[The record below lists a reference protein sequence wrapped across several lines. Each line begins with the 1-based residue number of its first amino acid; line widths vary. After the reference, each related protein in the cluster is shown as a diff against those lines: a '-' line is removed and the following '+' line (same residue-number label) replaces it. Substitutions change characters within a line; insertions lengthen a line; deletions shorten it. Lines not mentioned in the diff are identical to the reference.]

1 MQLTTLNGNFIHSI
15 KQCPYLCIGMN
26 RFLLILSTIAAVWHT
41 SSANAQEYY
50 ASSLNPDSRQRVSTI
65 FLMPNVY
72 PAVILEGDTVACM
85 WLHDFVKYSPLRFRN
100 SREKVS
106 YDKLIRDVKKTLPY
120 AKEISNIILETY
132 EYMETL
138 PNDKIRQKHLES
150 MEKELYAAYLP
161 KMKKLTRSQ
170 GQLLMKLVDR
180 ETNSS
185 SYHIIDA
192 FMGSFK
198 AWSYNLFANLFG
210 NSLKKRYN
218 PYGEDRLTER
228 VCVLVEQGV
237 I

>member
-1 MQLTTLNGNFIHSI
+1 MKDRFSIFIGLIALLMPLHSMG
-15 KQCPYLCIGMN
+15 QD
-26 RFLLILSTIAAVWHT
+26 
-41 SSANAQEYY
+41 YY
-50 ASSLNPDSRQRVSTI
+50 ATNVNPENNEPLSTI

-72 PAVILEGDTVACM
+72 PAVIIDGDTVACM
-85 WLHDFVKYSPLRFRN
+85 WLTDFIKYSPIRFRSN
-100 SREKVS
+100 K
-106 YDKLIRDVKKTLPY
+106 DKTAYTRLVRDVKKTLPY
-120 AKEISNIILETY
+120 AKQIAGIITETY

-138 PNDKIRQKHLES
+138 PDDKSRQKHLNQ
-150 MEKELYAAYLP
+150 MEKYLMDEYTP

-198 AWSYNLFANLFG
+198 AWTYNIFAGLFG
-210 NSLKKRYN
+210 NSLKTRYN
-218 PYGEDRLTER
+218 PYGEDRVTER
-228 VCVLVEQGV
+228 VCVMVEQGS

>member
-1 MQLTTLNGNFIHSI
+1 MKRL
-15 KQCPYLCIGMN
+15 
-26 RFLLILSTIAAVWHT
+26 FLLWILLCLAFLSPGIK
-41 SSANAQEYY
+41 AQGYY
-50 ASSLNPDSRQRVSTI
+50 AANVNPETSNPVSTI

-85 WLHDFVKYSPLRFRN
+85 WLTDFIKYSPLNFRS
-100 SREKVS
+100 SRDRMAYS
-106 YDKLIRDVKKTLPY
+106 KLIRDVKKALPY
-120 AKEISNIILETY
+120 AKEIASIITETY

-138 PNDKIRQKHLES
+138 PDDKARQQHLNR
-150 MEKELYAAYLP
+150 MEKYLMDAYTP

-198 AWSYNLFANLFG
+198 AWTYNVFAGLFG
-210 NSLKKRYN
+210 NSLKTRYN
-218 PYGEDRLTER
+218 PYGEDRVTER
-228 VCVLVEQGV
+228 VCVLVEQGIV
-237 I
+237 

>member
-1 MQLTTLNGNFIHSI
+1 MKARYHIL
-15 KQCPYLCIGMN
+15 IGL
-26 RFLLILSTIAAVWHT
+26 FALLIPLSGM
-41 SSANAQEYY
+41 SQGYY
-50 ASSLNPDSRQRVSTI
+50 AANINPEESGPVSTI

-72 PAVILEGDTVACM
+72 PAVIIEGDTVACM
-85 WLHDFVKYSPLRFRN
+85 WLSDFIKYSPIHFRSN
-100 SREKVS
+100 KDQIAYS
-106 YDKLIRDVKKTLPY
+106 KLVRDVKKTLPY
-120 AKEISNIILETY
+120 AKQIAGIITETY

-138 PNDKIRQKHLES
+138 PDDKARQKHLNQ
-150 MEKELYAAYLP
+150 MEKYLMDEYTP

-198 AWSYNLFANLFG
+198 AWTYNVFAGLFG
-210 NSLKKRYN
+210 NSLKTRYN
-218 PYGEDRLTER
+218 PYGEDRVTER
-228 VCVLVEQGV
+228 VCVLVEQGS

>member
-1 MQLTTLNGNFIHSI
+1 MNVRYSIFIGLVALLMPLQSI
-15 KQCPYLCIGMN
+15 GQD
-26 RFLLILSTIAAVWHT
+26 
-41 SSANAQEYY
+41 YY
-50 ASSLNPDSRQRVSTI
+50 AANNNPENNGPVSTI

-72 PAVILEGDTVACM
+72 PAVIIEGDTVACM
-85 WLHDFVKYSPLRFRN
+85 WLTDFVKYSPIRFRSN
-100 SREKVS
+100 K
-106 YDKLIRDVKKTLPY
+106 DKIAYTKLVRDVKKTLPY
-120 AKEISNIILETY
+120 AKQIAGIITETY

-138 PNDKIRQKHLES
+138 PDDKSRQQHLNK
-150 MEKELYAAYLP
+150 MEKYLMDQYTP

-198 AWSYNLFANLFG
+198 AWTYNVFAGLFG
-210 NSLKKRYN
+210 NSLKTRYN
-218 PYGEDRLTER
+218 PYGEDRVTER
-228 VCVLVEQGV
+228 VCVMVEQGN